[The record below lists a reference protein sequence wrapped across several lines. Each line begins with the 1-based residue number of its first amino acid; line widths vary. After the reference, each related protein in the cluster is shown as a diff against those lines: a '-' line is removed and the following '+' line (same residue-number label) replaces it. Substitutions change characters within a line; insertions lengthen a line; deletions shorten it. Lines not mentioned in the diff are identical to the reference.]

1 MRTRVAARLYLLIA
15 GALGVALLAGACG
28 RDSDTVVFM
37 AGFKPQ
43 ANLPFVAAYV
53 AQEKGFFEEQGLE
66 VEIRHSTGQHLQ
78 LLMAGDVDFTTAA
91 ATSVLKRRSDPEL
104 PIVAFALFGQ
114 RGQQAYIALDESGI
128 ETVNDWEGKTFGY
141 KVSPPPDY
149 LAMLRAANVDRSRI
163 TEVNAG
169 FDPRVLTEGRVDVL
183 AVFKSN
189 EPNII
194 RGLGFEVKL
203 WDPEEFGVPS
213 MGLTYITRQS
223 IADEDPDRVE
233 RFTKATMKGLEYA
246 LANQDEA
253 IEIVMRYAPDEV
265 RDHQRFMLETE
276 LRDTVSPLT
285 DENGL
290 GWMTDGQWKALYD
303 QLIEFDA
310 LPRPFDYQTAYTDR
324 FLREVYE
331 GNRLRWP

>member
-276 LRDTVSPLT
+276 LRDAVSPLT

>member
-1 MRTRVAARLYLLIA
+1 M
-15 GALGVALLAGACG
+15 
-28 RDSDTVVFM
+28 
-37 AGFKPQ
+37 
-43 ANLPFVAAYV
+43 
-53 AQEKGFFEEQGLE
+53 
-66 VEIRHSTGQHLQ
+66 
-78 LLMAGDVDFTTAA
+78 
-91 ATSVLKRRSDPEL
+91 
-104 PIVAFALFGQ
+104 
-114 RGQQAYIALDESGI
+114 
-128 ETVNDWEGKTFGY
+128 
-141 KVSPPPDY
+141 
-149 LAMLRAANVDRSRI
+149 
-163 TEVNAG
+163 
-169 FDPRVLTEGRVDVL
+169 
-183 AVFKSN
+183 FKSN

-265 RDHQRFMLETE
+265 RDHQRFMLKTE
-276 LRDTVSPLT
+276 LRDAVSPLT